1 MVLGAA
7 GWRQTG
13 LPKGLS
19 QVEVA
24 ALLAECDPERL
35 AGVAAVLVR
44 VSDGQSV
51 GATETGADGAFVLP
65 VTAAGSYRVL
75 LADPSE
81 TWPSVFVGGTTAT
94 DFAVSAGTVAVGTID
109 ISTGEPHVSPPVLGT
124 TARVSLG
131 VGGAEISDGD
141 AQDPA
146 ISADGTVVAFAS
158 HASDVVVGDA
168 NHTDDVF
175 VHDRATGV
183 TSRVSVASDGTEA
196 DLWSLDPALSA
207 DGRFVAFWSGAS
219 NLVAGDTNGSFD
231 VFVHDRSTGVT
242 SRASV
247 ASGGAQADGYSARPA
262 ISADGRFV
270 TFDSGAPNLVA
281 GDTNGAT
288 DVFVHDRATGV
299 TSRVS
304 VASDGAQA
312 DGGGFN
318 PTISAD
324 GRHIAFGSHSTDL
337 VPGDTSGAGDVF
349 VHDRSTGATTRV
361 SVASGGIQAGGSY
374 VWAPD
379 ISADGRF
386 VTFVSD
392 STDLVPG
399 DTNRTRD
406 AFVHDRSTGVTT
418 RVSVASDGTETD
430 GLSFVS
436 VISGDGRFVAFGSY
450 AANLVPDDTNDTS
463 DVFLHDRST
472 GTTTRVSV
480 ASDGTQGDEI
490 IEWDLGISVDGRQV
504 VFATYASTL
513 VPDDTN
519 FSVDVFLHERPAARP
534 ASRLGCPARPGEGSA
549 LARPPEVHEDD
560 VVPGGFGVG
569 GVELGHRRLQHLPLV
584 LQVGAEAG
592 VVGLADLR
600 SQLGEI
606 GPQRLLERGGLL
618 LGECSIHGAPPRVTT
633 RRTLPRP
640 IGGQGRFSGRTTPR

>member
-1 MVLGAA
+1 VRLGSSLVVAIVIGLLAGCDATPVVVSGTVTAAPSGTGVGAMAVQIYADDSEVLVTAATTNVSGGWELRASTLADGTYRVRIGDRWWPDAGSWAQAQSMALSAGAA
-7 GWRQTG
+7 TVLDVSVDEVGELTG
-13 LPKGLS
+13 GVVDDAGEP
-19 QVEVA
+19 
-24 ALLAECDPERL
+24 L

-124 TARVSLG
+124 TTRVSLG

-281 GDTNGAT
+281 VTPTAPPTCLCTTGPPVSRPGCRSRRTAPKPTGAGSTPPSVPMGAT
-288 DVFVHDRATGV
+288 
-299 TSRVS
+299 
-304 VASDGAQA
+304 
-312 DGGGFN
+312 
-318 PTISAD
+318 
-324 GRHIAFGSHSTDL
+324 
-337 VPGDTSGAGDVF
+337 
-349 VHDRSTGATTRV
+349 
-361 SVASGGIQAGGSY
+361 
-374 VWAPD
+374 
-379 ISADGRF
+379 
-386 VTFVSD
+386 
-392 STDLVPG
+392 
-399 DTNRTRD
+399 
-406 AFVHDRSTGVTT
+406 
-418 RVSVASDGTETD
+418 
-430 GLSFVS
+430 
-436 VISGDGRFVAFGSY
+436 
-450 AANLVPDDTNDTS
+450 
-463 DVFLHDRST
+463 
-472 GTTTRVSV
+472 
-480 ASDGTQGDEI
+480 
-490 IEWDLGISVDGRQV
+490 
-504 VFATYASTL
+504 
-513 VPDDTN
+513 
-519 FSVDVFLHERPAARP
+519 
-534 ASRLGCPARPGEGSA
+534 
-549 LARPPEVHEDD
+549 
-560 VVPGGFGVG
+560 
-569 GVELGHRRLQHLPLV
+569 
-584 LQVGAEAG
+584 
-592 VVGLADLR
+592 LR
-600 SQLGEI
+600 
-606 GPQRLLERGGLL
+606 
-618 LGECSIHGAPPRVTT
+618 
-633 RRTLPRP
+633 
-640 IGGQGRFSGRTTPR
+640 SGRTRPTWCLVTPMALETCSSTTGRPVPPPGCRLRPAVSRPAGATCGLPTSVRTGGSSRSCRTRPTWCRATPIAPAMHSCTIGRPV

>member
-1 MVLGAA
+1 MVVGRGGRRQGVRLGSS
-7 GWRQTG
+7 
-13 LPKGLS
+13 L
-19 QVEVA
+19 VVA
-24 ALLAECDPERL
+24 IVIGLLAGCDATPVVVSGTVTAAPSGTGVGAMAVQIYADDAEVLVTAATTNVSGGWELRASTLADGTYRVRIGDRWWPDAGSWAQAQSVVLSAGAVTVLDVSVEEVGELTGGVVDDAGEPL

-124 TARVSLG
+124 TTRVSLG

-337 VPGDTSGAGDVF
+337 VPGDTNGAGDVF

-519 FSVDVFLHERPAARP
+519 FSVDVFLHERPAA
-534 ASRLGCPARPGEGSA
+534 
-549 LARPPEVHEDD
+549 
-560 VVPGGFGVG
+560 
-569 GVELGHRRLQHLPLV
+569 
-584 LQVGAEAG
+584 
-592 VVGLADLR
+592 
-600 SQLGEI
+600 
-606 GPQRLLERGGLL
+606 
-618 LGECSIHGAPPRVTT
+618 
-633 RRTLPRP
+633 
-640 IGGQGRFSGRTTPR
+640 